1 MDKQSVMQSSGK
13 QVWRGLI
20 SLLQHYRE
28 TKLGQAAGS
37 LTFITLMSLV
47 PLLTVM
53 LAIFTAFPAFSSFQV
68 GLEKYFLHSLI
79 PADIAS
85 PVLKAVTQFAAKA
98 KGLGLVGLLI
108 LLLTALTLLLT
119 TDKTLNAIWG
129 VTKLKPWGQRLMIY
143 AVSLTLGPLM
153 VGMLFSFTSL
163 AITATK
169 GWWGFS
175 LFYQHRSVLFD
186 MLEWG
191 LMAVGF
197 MIFYKVIPNTWVR
210 WRHALVGGVFTAL
223 ALALIKAGLSFYL
236 KTIPS
241 HSLVYGT
248 FATLPILLL
257 WIYLAWSAVLL
268 GALIT
273 AGIPS
278 FLRGQQDVWNLS
290 KKPGW
295 QFALALRCV
304 EQLAQARD
312 TSQPTLNLRELTRQ
326 VHANPYQCQ
335 AILERLERWGWLVR
349 NPSEKNS
356 GLAWMLL
363 KAPEHLPLSDLMNEF
378 LLSGEQQHGTLIS
391 ALLHVDIQTVA
402 DWIRHTKK
410 LNAGSMV

>member
-1 MDKQSVMQSSGK
+1 MDTQSVMQSSGK
-13 QVWRGLI
+13 QLWRGLI

-37 LTFITLMSLV
+37 LTFITLMALV

-79 PADIAS
+79 PADIAT
-85 PVLKAVTQFAAKA
+85 PVLKAVTQFADKA
-98 KGLGLVGLLI
+98 KGLGLVGLMI

-129 VTKLKPWGQRLMIY
+129 VTKLKPWGQRLIIY
-143 AVSLTLGPLM
+143 TVALTVGPLM

-163 AITATK
+163 AISATK
-169 GWWGFS
+169 GSGFS
-175 LFYQHRSVLFD
+175 LFYRHRSVLFD

-197 MIFYKVIPNTWVR
+197 MIFYKFIPNTWVR
-210 WRHALVGGVFTAL
+210 WKHALIGGVFTAL
-223 ALALIKAGLSFYL
+223 ALALIKAGLGLYL

-241 HSLVYGT
+241 HSIVYGT

-278 FLRGQQDVWNLS
+278 FLRHQQDAWNLS
-290 KKPGW
+290 QKPGW
-295 QFALALRCV
+295 QFALALRCI

-312 TSQPTLNLRELTRQ
+312 TSQPAMTMQELARR

-335 AILERLERWGWLVR
+335 AILERLEQWGWVLR
-349 NPSEKNS
+349 NSSENIPE
-356 GLAWMLL
+356 LTWILL
-363 KAPEHLPLSDLMNEF
+363 KSPEHLPLSDLMDEF
-378 LLSGEQQHGTLIS
+378 LLSGGNQHGTLIS
-391 ALLHVDIQTVA
+391 ALLQADIQTVA
-402 DWIRHTKK
+402 DWIRHTQK
-410 LNAGSMV
+410 LSAGSRV